1 MDTFFEGNSVI
12 IVIDTGF
19 EGLDSATL
27 IEIIVTKPSG
37 DIAKWTAEQVDPTD
51 AIWTELGLTVTDQ
64 DITYTTD
71 SDDLDETGTYKMQA
85 HVEWNAGMDELHGTI
100 EKFKVKAHLP
110 EARMTLTGS
119 YVDAAEAETYFENNP
134 RAITFLDSEYLEW
147 YLQEAT
153 RHIDQLRLRGDKYD
167 STQDRAFPRVIDG
180 IIVGDSDQNA
190 VVPDDVLR
198 ACMEEAIAL
207 YAEQSAGGTSRASLQ
222 EAGVASYQIPGIIS
236 ETFRPGAGSA
246 SQMGLKS
253 SSSYRLLSKYIAR
266 SVPIR

>member
-1 MDTFFEGNSVI
+1 
-12 IVIDTGF
+12 
-19 EGLDSATL
+19 
-27 IEIIVTKPSG
+27 
-37 DIAKWTAEQVDPTD
+37 
-51 AIWTELGLTVTDQ
+51 
-64 DITYTTD
+64 
-71 SDDLDETGTYKMQA
+71 
-85 HVEWNAGMDELHGTI
+85 
-100 EKFKVKAHLP
+100 
-110 EARMTLTGS
+110 MTLTGS

>member
-1 MDTFFEGNSVI
+1 MVDTPFN
-12 IVIDTGF
+12 
-19 EGLDSATL
+19 DSY
-27 IEIIVTKPSG
+27 IE
-37 DIAKWTAEQVDPTD
+37 TD
-51 AIWTELGLTVTDQ
+51 AILAAMIGANPSASAVALKALAAA
-64 DITYTTD
+64 
-71 SDDLDETGTYKMQA
+71 SQA
-85 HVEWNAGMDELHGTI
+85 
-100 EKFKVKAHLP
+100 
-110 EARMTLTGS
+110 
-119 YVDAAEAETYFENNP
+119 
-134 RAITFLDSEYLEW
+134 W
-147 YLQEAT
+147 YCQEAT

-180 IIVGDSDQNA
+180 IIVGDSDQNV

>member
-1 MDTFFEGNSVI
+1 MVDTPFN
-12 IVIDTGF
+12 
-19 EGLDSATL
+19 DSY
-27 IEIIVTKPSG
+27 IE
-37 DIAKWTAEQVDPTD
+37 TD
-51 AIWTELGLTVTDQ
+51 AILAAMIGANPSASAVALKALAAA
-64 DITYTTD
+64 
-71 SDDLDETGTYKMQA
+71 SQA
-85 HVEWNAGMDELHGTI
+85 
-100 EKFKVKAHLP
+100 
-110 EARMTLTGS
+110 
-119 YVDAAEAETYFENNP
+119 
-134 RAITFLDSEYLEW
+134 W
-147 YLQEAT
+147 YCQEAT

>member
-27 IEIIVTKPSG
+27 IEIVVTKPSG
-37 DIAKWTAEQVDPTD
+37 NVAKWAAEQVDPTD

-180 IIVGDSDQNA
+180 IIVGDSDQNV

-207 YAEQSAGGTSRASLQ
+207 YAYYASTSEQKRASLQ
-222 EAGVASYQIPGIIS
+222 AQGVKSYSIGDLS
-236 ETFRPGAGSA
+236 ETYGPSTTTGPM
-246 SQMGLKS
+246 QGLKS
-253 SSSYRLLSKYIAR
+253 SAAYRLLSRYIAH
-266 SVPIR
+266 SVTVR